1 MNNFEQSADQ
11 LPLRA
16 LRTYEAFA
24 RLGTVIGAAQ
34 ELDITPSAVS
44 HQLHLLESHLKVP
57 LTLRQGRNLVLT
69 DEGREYY
76 RAIRS
81 AFSLLRDATDHV
93 RAHSAVRQVTISLI
107 PLFGM
112 GWFIPNLPRFQ
123 VENPEVDIHVSYA
136 HHRNYLSDAADLSIR
151 FGTGQW
157 AGYTSE
163 KLLPGKMVPVCSK
176 AFLERHGP
184 IGSAEDLL
192 ALPLLH
198 DEERLGWTQWLEL
211 ATGRRPPRTE
221 GPVFEDGQLTL
232 AATLADMGCALM
244 REPLVRRQLAD
255 GSLVQLSPIAL
266 DDGRDYYLCQR
277 AANELTPGA
286 VSLRDWIV
294 RQAPSMSA

>member
-1 MNNFEQSADQ
+1 MNNLEQLSDQ

-24 RLGTVIGAAQ
+24 RLGTVTGAAQ

-44 HQLHLLESHLKVP
+44 HQLHLLENHLNVS

-93 RAHSAVRQVTISLI
+93 RAHSTVRQVTISLI

-112 GWFIPNLPRFQ
+112 GWFIPNLSAFQ
-123 VENPEVDIHVSYA
+123 AENPDVDIHISYA

-157 AGYTSE
+157 AGYNSE
-163 KLLPGKMVPVCSK
+163 KILTGKMVPVCSK
-176 AFLERHGP
+176 AFYERHGAISTP
-184 IGSAEDLL
+184 EDLL
-192 ALPLLH
+192 ELPLLH
-198 DEERLGWTQWLEL
+198 DEERLGWMQWFEL
-211 ATGRRPPRTE
+211 AAGKRPTRTE

-232 AATLADMGCALM
+232 AAALSDMGCALM

-255 GSLVQLSPIAL
+255 GSLVKLSDIAL

-286 VSLRDWIV
+286 ISLRDWIT
-294 RQAPSMSA
+294 RQIAFI

>member
-1 MNNFEQSADQ
+1 MNNLEQLTDQ

-24 RLGTVIGAAQ
+24 RLGTVTAAAQ

-44 HQLHLLESHLKVP
+44 HQLHLLESHLSVA

-93 RAHSAVRQVTISLI
+93 RAHSALRQVTISLI

-112 GWFIPNLPRFQ
+112 GWFIPHLPLFQ
-123 VENPEVDIHVSYA
+123 AENPDVDIHISYA

-163 KLLPGKMVPVCSK
+163 KILPGRMVPVCSR
-176 AFLERHGP
+176 AFHERHGP
-184 IGSAEDLL
+184 IATAEDLL
-192 ALPLLH
+192 ELPLLH
-198 DEERLGWTQWLEL
+198 DEERLGWMQWFEL
-211 ATGRRPPRTE
+211 ATGRRPARAE
-221 GPVFEDGQLTL
+221 GPIFEDGQLTL

-255 GSLVQLSPIAL
+255 GSLVKLLDIAL

-277 AANELTPGA
+277 AANELTAGA
-286 VSLRDWIV
+286 LSLRDWVV
-294 RQAPSMSA
+294 RQIALISV

>member
-1 MNNFEQSADQ
+1 MKNLEQFGDQ

-24 RLGTVIGAAQ
+24 RLGTVIGAAE
-34 ELDITPSAVS
+34 ELAITPSAVS
-44 HQLHLLESHLKVP
+44 HQLHLLESFLNVS

-93 RAHSAVRQVTISLI
+93 RANSAVRQVTISLI

-112 GWFIPNLPRFQ
+112 GWFIPHLALFQ
-123 VENPEVDIHVSYA
+123 TENPDVDIHVSYA

-157 AGYTSE
+157 AGYSSE
-163 KLLPGKMVPVCSK
+163 KILSGKMVPVCSK
-176 AFLERHGP
+176 VFYDRHGP
-184 IGSAEDLL
+184 FHDLEDLL
-192 ALPLLH
+192 TLPLLH
-198 DEERLGWTQWLEL
+198 DEERLGWLQWFDL
-211 ATGRRPPRTE
+211 ALGKRPPRLD
-221 GPVFEDGQLTL
+221 GPIFEDGQLTL
-232 AATLADMGCALM
+232 AATLSDLGCALM
-244 REPLVRRQLAD
+244 REPLVQHQLQQ
-255 GSLVQLSPIAL
+255 GSLIKLSEVAL

-286 VSLRDWIV
+286 ISLRDWMY
-294 RQAPSMSA
+294 RQIALISG